1 MLAHVVTIPCMFQ
14 GPPGPPGGYLKDQ
27 PATAGPPGAIG
38 PRGDDGP
45 PGPPGAPGGPGR
57 PGPRGVDGVPV
68 SMTDSDKHSVSS

>member
-1 MLAHVVTIPCMFQ
+1 MFQ
-14 GPPGPPGGYLKDQ
+14 GLPGPPGGYLKDQ
-27 PATAGPPGAIG
+27 PATAGPPGPTG

-68 SMTDSDKHSVSS
+68 SCLRFCNLLILQTIVCG